1 MSEQNSTQAV
11 RQKAK
16 LAGFTLRVFSSLYDL
31 IVLFAVT
38 FLLVG
43 LPISGIE
50 YALGSAPAGWV
61 QQLLFTVVAYAY
73 YVGFWVKGNGA
84 TTGMRTWKLQVADI
98 DSGDKPTLQNASIRF
113 LAFGI
118 TLVAFGATM
127 FYLKT
132 GQVQSFEFI
141 FSSMIP
147 LISLVCVL
155 LTPNRQ
161 TLHDLVAR
169 TSVYRVYN

>member
-1 MSEQNSTQAV
+1 MTDTA
-11 RQKAK
+11 RPKAK

-38 FLLVG
+38 FLFVG

-50 YALGSAPAGWV
+50 YALGSAPEKWV
-61 QQLLFTVVAYAY
+61 QNTLFFAVSFAY

-98 DSGDKPTLQNASIRF
+98 DTGNKPTMMNASIRF
-113 LAFGI
+113 LGLGI
-118 TLVAFGATM
+118 TFVAFGATM
-127 FYLKT
+127 YYLKT
-132 GQVQSFEFI
+132 NQVQSFEFI

-147 LISLVCVL
+147 LLSLLSVL
-155 LTPNRQ
+155 LTPNHQ
-161 TLHDLVAR
+161 TLHDLIAR
-169 TSVYRVYN
+169 TSVYRIYN